1 MSWSVRIFAA
11 VLLLSLLWLL
21 FYPPHHQ
28 VIPSNTTAA
37 APPSAIVTEA
47 NASAPASAMA
57 RVTVYQ
63 SSGQHGEAHFTDRM
77 GQGRPRV
84 VDHANGTTF
93 SSNYGGEVPETASA
107 TYDAITD
114 PVRALRE
121 ESLEKQAQ
129 IKAHQDRQMDAAMG
143 H

>member
-28 VIPSNTTAA
+28 VAPSATAA
-37 APPSAIVTEA
+37 HPAAIVTEA
-47 NASAPASAMA
+47 NASAPASATA

-63 SSGQHGEAHFTDRM
+63 SSGQHGEAHFTDRI
-77 GQGRPRV
+77 GQGRPRI

-93 SSNYGGEVPETASA
+93 SSTYGGKPPETASV

-121 ESLEKQAQ
+121 ENVEKQAQ

-143 H
+143 Q